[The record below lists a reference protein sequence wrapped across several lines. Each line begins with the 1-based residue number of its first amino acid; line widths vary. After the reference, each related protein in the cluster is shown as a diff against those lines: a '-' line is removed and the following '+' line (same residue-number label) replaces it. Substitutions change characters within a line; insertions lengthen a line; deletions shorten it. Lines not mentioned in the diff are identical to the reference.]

1 MQIYIYRYIYIH
13 VHTYIYICIHVYVY
27 VYLYIYVYVHV
38 CIQEEYNYKFHALFC
53 VVPVL
58 SFVTLRLQCVAVC
71 CSVLQCVAVCCSVR
85 CSVLHLPCSACSLLR
100 YSQKTKTKKDTQL
113 RDKTNIQV
121 HKYRKGNFVNASTT
135 CIKEILWLHERALHT
150 MNFYDTINT

>member
-1 MQIYIYRYIYIH
+1 M
-13 VHTYIYICIHVYVY
+13 Y

-71 CSVLQCVAVCCSVR
+71 CSVLQRVAACCSVLQ
-85 CSVLHLPCSACSLLR
+85 CMLQCVALTVCCLFFTSLF
-100 YSQKTKTKKDTQL
+100 SKNNNKKQIHSYAIS
-113 RDKTNIQV
+113 RIYKYTN
-121 HKYRKGNFVNASTT
+121 TE
-135 CIKEILWLHERALHT
+135 KEIS
-150 MNFYDTINT
+150 